1 MSDNKLLLALQRL
14 DKHDLNAMPRTEK
27 RDVLGV
33 IAGVM
38 VAMRLPLPTT
48 PVTEVVNYYV
58 STHEPVAAK
67 AFDQVNEQLFINTN
81 KAIEIA
87 RNVYM
92 MRYRLVFDDS
102 AVLGLLGTLNGSN
115 AMLNL
120 PAHIASCYNMVTPDV
135 MAKAAE
141 YYF

>member
-1 MSDNKLLLALQRL
+1 MSDNKLLLSLQRL
-14 DKHDLNAMPRTEK
+14 NQHDLSGYVTAEK
-27 RDVLGV
+27 RDVLG
-33 IAGVM
+33 IITGVL

-67 AFDQVNEQLFINTN
+67 MFDQVNSQLFINTL
-81 KAIEIA
+81 KAAEVA

-92 MRYRLVFDDS
+92 FRYRAVYDDEF
-102 AVLGLLGTLNGSN
+102 VLKFMPLIFNNSI
-115 AMLNL
+115 AAL
-120 PAHIASCYNMVTPDV
+120 PAGVSELIGKVTPEV
-135 MAKAAE
+135 MAKATE